1 MSAGHFIDNAHFSA
15 GDLAQLAE
23 MGLISLSEVNG
34 VPYVGTLD
42 SELLEVVV
50 KLREL
55 GLNSERGFSVA
66 QLKVYQEHMAR
77 LARMELTMALE
88 GLVGRMPVE
97 EVRDVASKMTA
108 LATDLVAIMHQK
120 EVRRILG
127 EQSGRMDERAK

>member
-1 MSAGHFIDNAHFSA
+1 
-15 GDLAQLAE
+15 

-34 VPYVGTLD
+34 VPYIGTLD

-127 EQSGRMDERAK
+127 EQSGRMDERDK